1 MNKPTAILM
10 RAWKTLIQSAI
21 GAAATAALAAIG
33 SSTTMGQVNW
43 GLVASTA
50 CLSAIVSMFM
60 NIKAELPEVGAIVT
74 REEDDRSDDAPILE
88 DAMIEE
94 QEDE

>member
-1 MNKPTAILM
+1 MNQSTAMLK

-21 GAAATAALAAIG
+21 GSAATAMIAVIG

-50 CLSAIVSMFM
+50 CLSAITSMLW
-60 NIKAELPEVGAIVT
+60 NIKAELPEVGATNIVI
-74 REEDDRSDDAPILE
+74 RDEDDRSDDAP
-88 DAMIEE
+88 AAEE
-94 QEDE
+94 EE